1 MPPNQNSK
9 VANFSSLIQ
18 KDAMYAGAMPQPP
31 SQLQT
36 DEGLTDFFSFF
47 PIFKPAKLD
56 KHPVHATAAITCFH
70 DSVIH
75 HSFSKKKT
83 QKNKPSNAILLG
95 HPYAKH
101 QDGPLRGSLKVSTTV
116 NSMEKSGC
124 NGTLETK
131 GKQKGHSNKR
141 AKPTKKKFTKEEL
154 EEIENQIEEIMKPPT
169 ISEKCLHE
177 NRCALLEK
185 YNLNFFQFPP
195 DYIREV
201 VQDVKEKH
209 KNEDKLQKRNNGTLI

>member
-1 MPPNQNSK
+1 MPPNHNSK
-9 VANFSSLIQ
+9 QANVLGVIQ
-18 KDAMYAGAMPQPP
+18 KNSMRDGKTTQPP

-36 DEGLTDFFSFF
+36 DDGLTDFLLFF
-47 PIFKPAKLD
+47 PDFHPAKFD
-56 KHPVHATAAITCFH
+56 EPKESSRNAVEDPTNKSNVKQIGNMNIMETRE
-70 DSVIH
+70 
-75 HSFSKKKT
+75 KKK
-83 QKNKPSNAILLG
+83 
-95 HPYAKH
+95 
-101 QDGPLRGSLKVSTTV
+101 D
-116 NSMEKSGC
+116 
-124 NGTLETK
+124 
-131 GKQKGHSNKR
+131 HSNKR

-209 KNEDKLQKRNNGTLI
+209 KNKG

>member
-56 KHPVHATAAITCFH
+56 K
-70 DSVIH
+70 
-75 HSFSKKKT
+75 
-83 QKNKPSNAILLG
+83 
-95 HPYAKH
+95 
-101 QDGPLRGSLKVSTTV
+101 DGPLRGSLKVSTTV